1 MIPEYVQIGDTIK
14 VKIDHI
20 KDIQQY
26 ILATFNSK
34 AVWINIHTGTSWN
47 GMFDFDYIIENIL
60 YSPLK
65 IETVENHF
73 NTDHSKLV
81 DIQYR

>member
-1 MIPEYVQIGDTIK
+1 MIPEYVRIGDTIK

-34 AVWINIHTGTSWN
+34 GVWINIHTGTSWN
-47 GMFDFDYIIENIL
+47 GMFDFDYMNENTL
-60 YSPLK
+60 YPALK

-81 DIQYR
+81 DTQYG